1 MIEIAGFPAAD
12 ALAKRPEGGGYR
24 APRFAGSGEA
34 GPVLNL
40 AQEFFVL
47 HEPFLSPLSGAVGKG
62 FPLPRYQLENTKQA
76 QLRFHALLKGLKSGR
91 YKAKEPWLRYPF

>member
-12 ALAKRPEGGGYR
+12 ALAERAEGGGYR

-40 AQEFFVL
+40 AQELFVL
-47 HEPFLSPLSGAVGKG
+47 HEPFLSPLSGAAGKG
-62 FPLPRYQLENTKQA
+62 FPLPRYQLAITKQRT
-76 QLRFHALLKGLKSGR
+76 LRESSANLQTLVWVNKHV
-91 YKAKEPWLRYPF
+91 